1 MSPGHGRHPPQV
13 LQDHVIQHA
22 LPDIVG
28 GAEGPV
34 LRIGPAGKVGIGP
47 AHGMKVLRTIVIEEI
62 VIRLDKSILLKFNQ
76 GIAIMVGS
84 VIKLD

>member
-1 MSPGHGRHPPQV
+1 
-13 LQDHVIQHA
+13 
-22 LPDIVG
+22 
-28 GAEGPV
+28 
-34 LRIGPAGKVGIGP
+34 
-47 AHGMKVLRTIVIEEI
+47 MKVLRTIVIEEI